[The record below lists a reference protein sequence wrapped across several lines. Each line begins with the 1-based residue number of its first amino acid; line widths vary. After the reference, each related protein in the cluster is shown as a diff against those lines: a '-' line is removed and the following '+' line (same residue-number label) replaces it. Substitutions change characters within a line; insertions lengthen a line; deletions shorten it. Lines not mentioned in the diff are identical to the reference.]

1 MSSLPPRP
9 VAAVLAVVIRN
20 GKALLVQRGNPPDAG
35 LWGFPGGKVEFGE
48 RVLDAAARELAE
60 ETGFIAT
67 PRHVLD
73 VIDVHDRADGVILR
87 HFVLVAVLC
96 DWQSGEPVAADDAAD
111 ARWIALD
118 EMEATLPLIRDVA
131 TLARRAARD
140 R

>member
-1 MSSLPPRP
+1 MARAERGRGDHASVVR
-9 VAAVLAVVIRN
+9 AATRAVGGGAVKAQLAQAR
-20 GKALLVQRGNPPDAG
+20 AQAQAQQLRRG
-35 LWGFPGGKVEFGE
+35 
-48 RVLDAAARELAE
+48 
-60 ETGFIAT
+60 
-67 PRHVLD
+67 
-73 VIDVHDRADGVILR
+73 
-87 HFVLVAVLC
+87 FVLVAVLC